1 MAQLPHYFTFAGLRW
16 MVCEGAVA
24 LLSLLFLHLPPFC
37 VVPVPGDGLSQAGL
51 EVGMDGSSP
60 ECLHE
65 LGRIDGVPLVVS
77 GAIGD
82 LVEGV
87 FRQSEFCENYLQ
99 DFDVAP
105 LALGSDQVGFADFAL
120 PQDRP
125 HRARVVVDVYPVA
138 DVAPVAVKL
147 RPAPCE
153 DVGDLAGDE
162 LLHVLIG
169 SVVV

>member
-1 MAQLPHYFTFAGLRW
+1 MG
-16 MVCEGAVA
+16 
-24 LLSLLFLHLPPFC
+24 
-37 VVPVPGDGLSQAGL
+37 
-51 EVGMDGSSP
+51 GSP
-60 ECLHE
+60 AECLHE
-65 LGRIDGVPLVVS
+65 LGRIDGVPPVVP

-87 FRQSEFCENYLQ
+87 SRQSELREDHLQ
-99 DFDVAP
+99 DLGVAP
-105 LALGSDQVGFADFAL
+105 LALGFDQVGFADFAL

-138 DVAPVAVKL
+138 DVAPVAAKL

>member
-1 MAQLPHYFTFAGLRW
+1 MMLAYALPMGCQGTVTLLGFFLLR
-16 MVCEGAVA
+16 
-24 LLSLLFLHLPPFC
+24 FPPFGI
-37 VVPVPGDGLSQAGL
+37 VPVPGDGLSQAGL
-51 EVGMDGSSP
+51 EIRMGGSP
-60 ECLHE
+60 AECLHE
-65 LGRIDGVPLVVS
+65 LGRIDGVPPVVP

-87 FRQSEFCENYLQ
+87 SRQSELREDHLQ
-99 DFDVAP
+99 DLGVAP

-138 DVAPVAVKL
+138 DVAPVAAKL